1 MKKILLI
8 VAAIALIIPMTVGAS
23 FAADVTVAAAT
34 NDADLAT
41 DAGIP
46 DCDVSFSKNVSAFYS
61 GLAQEY
67 AITTAHT
74 SGNKTY
80 GSHSATTLIFWV
92 DNAAGTA
99 TTSASST
106 TIDGWTE
113 M

>member
-23 FAADVTVAAAT
+23 FAADKTLAAADNT
-34 NDADLAT
+34 LELQTAT
-41 DAGIP
+41 IP
-46 DCDVSFSKNVSAFYS
+46 VCEVSFSKNVSAQYE

-67 AITTAHT
+67 AVTTAHT
-74 SGNKTY
+74 SGNKVY
-80 GSHSATTLIFWV
+80 GSHSATTLIFWL
-92 DNAAGTA
+92 DNSSGDA
-99 TTSASST
+99 TTSAAST